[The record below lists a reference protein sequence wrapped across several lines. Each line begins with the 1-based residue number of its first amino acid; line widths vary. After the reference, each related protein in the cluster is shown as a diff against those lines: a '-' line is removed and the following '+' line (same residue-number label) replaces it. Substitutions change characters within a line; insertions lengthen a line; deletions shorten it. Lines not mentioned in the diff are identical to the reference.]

1 MSAVPA
7 SAPER
12 LSLCSLVGYLAAVA
26 GAVRQGDASPAARR
40 PPHPTS
46 ERPMPIVGVVK
57 PLDLNGHLVQPGARM
72 IARKDGDQWMVLLNG
87 LEVKVPRGSVD
98 LVDSKA
104 VRQVEERRTARDEEY
119 AVAPS
124 KPS

>member
-1 MSAVPA
+1 
-7 SAPER
+7 
-12 LSLCSLVGYLAAVA
+12 
-26 GAVRQGDASPAARR
+26 
-40 PPHPTS
+40 
-46 ERPMPIVGVVK
+46 MPIVGVVK
-57 PLDLNGHLVQPGARM
+57 PLDLNGHSVQPGARM
-72 IARKDGDQWMVLLNG
+72 IARKDGDQWLVLLNG